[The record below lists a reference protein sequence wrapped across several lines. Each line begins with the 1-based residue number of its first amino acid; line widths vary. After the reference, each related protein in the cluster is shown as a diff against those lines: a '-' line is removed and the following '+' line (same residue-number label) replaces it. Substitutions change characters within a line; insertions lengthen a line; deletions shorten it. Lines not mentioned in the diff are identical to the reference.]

1 MKEATGLRLISKF
14 TILIESF
21 VLVLEGFLVLLLEL
35 DSFGNFLRIE
45 NWLDR
50 SFILKVRHVVTMRK
64 QMQKL
69 AWVTHIQTLCQFNL
83 KCLPLP
89 LAF

>member
-1 MKEATGLRLISKF
+1 MKEAAGLRQISKF

-35 DSFGNFLRIE
+35 DSFGHFLRIE
-45 NWLDR
+45 NWLDCC
-50 SFILKVRHVVTMRK
+50 FILKVRHVVTMRK

-69 AWVTHIQTLCQFNL
+69 AWIIHTQTLCQFIFE
-83 KCLPLP
+83 CLPLP